1 MANLMD
7 FKVVNQR
14 SRKYFKFLDVK
25 KEVSDIDKARLGF
38 YLFALECITNNRDIS
53 ELREKVND
61 TEFNSI
67 VFNKKNNDLGIDA
80 VDIDEENKII
90 RLFNFKFRENFQI
103 KSGLSQNDA
112 LISMK
117 FVNAI
122 MTGNSEGLDYK
133 TKFFVDEIFKKMNS
147 DEIWNLELCMAS
159 NENNR
164 FSTED
169 PAISN
174 LIDFYG
180 LRVRTFILDDF
191 SNFITNRPKPLQST
205 LLLSRNSVLTY
216 EEEEL
221 SSSKSYL
228 LKLSIGDLIRITST
242 DEGIREK
249 YNFEN
254 ISELKDLRLD
264 FSVLFDNV
272 RGYLGETRFNKNI
285 FNTLESDP
293 TKFFMYNNGITM
305 TAKDIEVEP
314 VNGNLKWKVTL
325 KGFQVVNGGQTLRTI
340 YDFKNELYDENSLAK
355 AQILV
360 RVFKTG
366 TNDSLTNKIAEY
378 TNSQNAIS
386 SIDLKS
392 LDPLQMKIE
401 QILADNEILYVRKAG
416 DFGDE
421 EKDYNMRITMEKF
434 GQILYS
440 IQGFPDRASN
450 QKKKLFDLYYDEIFS
465 EENFNI
471 DDANKIISQYLKVTE
486 LYELSIYKSYEQ
498 KIFYIMYLSTIR
510 SNYTTEEN
518 IELLENTLKKY
529 KKGNLTEARKLL
541 QKSFKDFLVEEINF
555 LTMV

>member
-14 SRKYFKFLDVK
+14 SRKYFKFLDVH
-25 KEVSDIDKARLGF
+25 KEINEIDKARLGF

-53 ELREKVND
+53 ELKEKIND
-61 TEFNSI
+61 TEFISI
-67 VFNKKNNDLGIDA
+67 VFNKQNNDLGIDA
-80 VDIDEENKII
+80 VDIDEENKTI

-122 MTGNSEGLDYK
+122 MTGNSDGLDYK
-133 TKFFVDEIFKKMNS
+133 TKFFVDEIFNKMNS

-174 LIDFYG
+174 LINFYG

-191 SNFITNRPKPLQST
+191 SNFITNRPKPLKAT

-242 DEGIREK
+242 DEEIRGK

-272 RGYLGETRFNKNI
+272 RGYLGETRFNKSI
-285 FNTLESDP
+285 FYTLENDP

-366 TNDSLTNKIAEY
+366 ANDSLTNKIAEY

-386 SIDLKS
+386 SVDLKS

-401 QILADNEILYVRKAG
+401 QILADNDILYVRKAG

-421 EKDYNMRITMEKF
+421 EKEYKLRITMEKF

-465 EENFNI
+465 EGSFYI
-471 DDANKIISQYLKVTE
+471 DDASKIISQYLKVTD
-486 LYELSIYKSYEQ
+486 LYEKSEYKSYEQ
-498 KIFYIMYLSTIR
+498 KIFYIMYLNTIR
-510 SNYTTEEN
+510 SDYPIEEN
-518 IELLENTLKKY
+518 IDLLEVVLKKY

-541 QKSFKDFLVEEINF
+541 QKTFKDFLVEETN
-555 LTMV
+555 LLPRA